1 MGAQQP
7 ALEPAGHPGT
17 AWQPVLPQL
26 SVRVDDLASVT
37 CAGQPHLPIPIVG
50 AHDAARLPHRPRRR
64 GQGCRRRAGDPQ
76 PTKATDL
83 SADRQALFV
92 GSEHRVQGVYTGCPT
107 DAHRFG
113 HGTAGAHPSYTQCTP
128 LVHGAFGPREKL
140 GIWGS
145 GEGRQTMRL
154 AGSWRGRAG

>member
-7 ALEPAGHPGT
+7 ALEPAGHPVT
-17 AWQPVLPQL
+17 AWQPVLSQL
-26 SVRVDDLASVT
+26 SVRADDLASVT
-37 CAGQPHLPIPIVG
+37 YAGQPHPPIPIVG
-50 AHDAARLPHRPRRR
+50 AHDAARLPHR
-64 GQGCRRRAGDPQ
+64 QRRRAGYPQ

-92 GSEHRVQGVYTGCPT
+92 GSEHRVQGVYTGCAT

-113 HGTAGAHPSYTQCTP
+113 HGSAGAHPSYTQCTP
-128 LVHGAFGPREKL
+128 LVHGAFGLREKL

-145 GEGRQTMRL
+145 GEGRKTMRL